1 MRLVLIIA
9 LGSILIGAAYA
20 WSGSLNKA
28 GDDAEFSQV
37 YKKNVQQKTVTK
49 TSAPILAQAT
59 EGGEPSGNSTPSSEA
74 VTNLE
79 AARASARAQTGNK
92 DPFEPVV
99 STESFPR
106 GSAKVVPT
114 TGVTTTTDGTS
125 KVKQLTV
132 VPPPPGSSDFG
143 NLPGPH
149 NGFLPPPV
157 PGVLTGSALSTGL
170 SMKDLPSPPSR
181 PSTARYLRLTGII
194 GDKAIFQIKDL
205 SARRSNHWP
214 AQVTLGPGDDFG
226 SLRLV
231 SVSSQNESAIVEE
244 HGRQEELHMP
254 ALR

>member
-20 WSGSLNKA
+20 WSGSLNKS
-28 GDDAEFSQV
+28 GDDAQFSQV
-37 YKKNVQQKTVTK
+37 YKKTVQPKTVTK
-49 TSAPILAQAT
+49 TTSPLIAQADVT
-59 EGGEPSGNSTPSSEA
+59 GELSPSLSSEA

-106 GSAKVVPT
+106 GSAKVLTTPT
-114 TGVTTTTDGTS
+114 LNDPTSGAS

-149 NGFLPPPV
+149 NGFLPPPL

-170 SMKDLPSPPSR
+170 SLKDLPSPPSR